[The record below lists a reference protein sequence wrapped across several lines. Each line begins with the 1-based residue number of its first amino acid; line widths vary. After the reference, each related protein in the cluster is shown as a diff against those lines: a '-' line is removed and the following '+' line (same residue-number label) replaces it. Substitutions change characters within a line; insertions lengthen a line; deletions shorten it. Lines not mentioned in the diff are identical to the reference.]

1 MQNQT
6 SVVTVVTLHHPVLSS
21 TEFKCPC
28 LIIASGASPQLMGD
42 VRVTFNE
49 GGTRLFYLW
58 FNTAFVTSG
67 LLQFGKDELDKKRG
81 KVYAPNLVVEV
92 RPSRS

>member
-1 MQNQT
+1 MI
-6 SVVTVVTLHHPVLSS
+6 
-21 TEFKCPC
+21 CYI
-28 LIIASGASPQLMGD
+28 LIVHFLWLQLTGD

-58 FNTAFVTSG
+58 FNTAYVTSG

-81 KVYAPNLVVEV
+81 KVYGPNFAVEV
-92 RPSRS
+92 RPSIAAKRSRHSRF